1 MSQQPL
7 SSLPRRGL
15 ASTLWSAFTSALYL
29 AWTALVVVAPV
40 AAAWVASSLAAHS
53 GGSIRAAAASG
64 LLVFPLLPVAW
75 EAVSSWR
82 RARKAK
88 TAKRFLTLTDR
99 MVLRTLAV
107 SLTFLG
113 ALMARD
119 PQRVFVALNARGD
132 WMLDGHHEA
141 RAESARRAVFW
152 LASKSEWLYRLT
164 DDNPFH
170 EDSRSRPRPQPVVDR
185 VVARTE
191 TDTNPTPSPTP
202 TPTPTPPVTDT
213 TPTPPVADT
222 TPTPPVADSHAWPW
236 RGELHAAVREMT
248 PEVETSPRAVG
259 LYLASRESDPWKLAR
274 AVHDYVADRVAYDVD
289 SYRSGVYPPQ
299 DADTTFRSRK
309 SVCAGYAALFEAVG
323 RAAGLEVE
331 TVVGRARGMVAT
343 GMGEGHAWSAVKL
356 GGRWHLIDT
365 TWDAGYVSADGF
377 HKRYGTMYFLT
388 PPEAFV
394 TRHFPDEPRWQLLD
408 APRSPGEFMRAPALD
423 PEFFAYGLH
432 LVSPDRA
439 ESDARGAVEV
449 VIDNPRRIALMV
461 DVGVSGDRQGTRCT
475 VSEEARVTARCPLNG
490 ADLHEVMILA
500 SPQRYGTYWSVGS
513 LRVHNR

>member
-1 MSQQPL
+1 
-7 SSLPRRGL
+7 
-15 ASTLWSAFTSALYL
+15 
-29 AWTALVVVAPV
+29 
-40 AAAWVASSLAAHS
+40 
-53 GGSIRAAAASG
+53 
-64 LLVFPLLPVAW
+64 
-75 EAVSSWR
+75 
-82 RARKAK
+82 
-88 TAKRFLTLTDR
+88 
-99 MVLRTLAV
+99 MVLRGQRLAGDLV
-107 SLTFLG
+107 
-113 ALMARD
+113 ARSIGD
-119 PQRVFVALNARGD
+119 RQRRFVAD
-132 WMLDGHHEA
+132 VLDLRWREEQRSVERVIGLRRELL
-141 RAESARRAVFW
+141 AEPTTEESAGSARRAVFW

-170 EDSRSRPRPQPVVDR
+170 EDSHSRPRPQPIVDR
-185 VVARTE
+185 VVARTV
-191 TDTNPTPSPTP
+191 TDTTPTPTPSPTP

-213 TPTPPVADT
+213 TPTPAPPAD
-222 TPTPPVADSHAWPW
+222 PHAWPW
-236 RGELHAAVREMT
+236 RGELHVAVREMT
-248 PEVETSPRAVG
+248 PEVETSPRSVG
-259 LYLASRESDPWKLAR
+259 LYLASRETDPWKLAR

-289 SYRSGVYPPQ
+289 SYRRGVYPPQ
-299 DADTTFRSRK
+299 DAETTFRTRK

-356 GGRWHLIDT
+356 GGQWHLIDT

-423 PEFFAYGLH
+423 PEFFAYGLR

-439 ESDARGAVEV
+439 ESDARDAVDV
-449 VIDNPRRIALMV
+449 VIDNPRRIAVMV
-461 DVGVSGDRQGTRCT
+461 DVGASGDRQGTRCT

-490 ADLHEVMILA
+490 SDLHEVMILA